1 MSRRTLFLLLP
12 AMLALAACDFE
23 DIGSS
28 DKFTTDFH
36 HTYPLKSGGRVSV
49 ENFNGSI
56 EISAWDQDT
65 VDVAGVKY
73 ASTPEMRDAIKIDI
87 VASDDSVHI
96 RTVRPSERRGNMGAK
111 YVIHVPRKTEL
122 ERIQSSNGGIRVT
135 DVQGPVRLRS
145 SNGALHATNVRGSL
159 DAQTSNGTI
168 DVDQLEGGA
177 NLRTSNGR
185 IHADGVRGSLEAS
198 TSNGSIN
205 IHLTK
210 TESGKP
216 VKLESSNGGIE
227 LTLDEV
233 NKNDVYASTSNSSI
247 TVRMPSTIGA
257 RLRAHAS
264 NNSISTDFEVQM
276 QGVLSKHHLEGTI
289 GGGGPL
295 LDLETSNGGIRLQKL

>member
-1 MSRRTLFLLLP
+1 MF
-12 AMLALAACDFE
+12 ALAACDFE
-23 DIGSS
+23 DFGSS

-56 EISAWDQDT
+56 EISAWDQDS
-65 VDVAGVKY
+65 VDIAGVKY
-73 ASTPEMRDAIKIDI
+73 ASTPEMRDSIKIDI

-122 ERIQSSNGGIRVT
+122 ERIQSSNGAIRVS
-135 DVQGPVRLRS
+135 DVTGPVRLRS
-145 SNGALHATNVRGSL
+145 SNGSLHATNVRGSL

-168 DVDQLEGGA
+168 DVEQLDGGA

-185 IHADGVRGSLEAS
+185 IRADGVRGSLEAT

-205 IHLTK
+205 VHLTK
-210 TESGKP
+210 TESGRP

-233 NKNDVYASTSNSSI
+233 NHNDVYASTSNSSI
-247 TVRMPSTIGA
+247 TVRMPSSIGA

-264 NNSISTDFEVQM
+264 NNSISTDFDVLT

-295 LDLETSNGGIRLQKL
+295 LDLETSNGGIHLQKL

>member
-1 MSRRTLFLLLP
+1 MSRRTLFLVLP
-12 AMLALAACDFE
+12 AMLALVACDFE
-23 DIGSS
+23 DFGSS

-36 HTYPLKSGGRVSV
+36 HSYPLKSGGRVSV

-56 EISAWDQDT
+56 EISAWDQDS
-65 VDVAGVKY
+65 VEISGVKY
-73 ASTPEMRDAIKIDI
+73 ASTPEMRDSIKIDI

-111 YVIHVPRKTEL
+111 YIIHVPRKTEL
-122 ERIQSSNGGIRVT
+122 ERIQSSNGAIRVS
-135 DVQGPVRLRS
+135 DVTGPVRLHS
-145 SNGALHATNVRGSL
+145 SNGSLHATNVKGSL

-168 DVDQLEGGA
+168 DVDQLDGGA

-185 IHADGVRGSLEAS
+185 IHADGVRGSLEAT

-205 IHLTK
+205 VHLTK
-210 TESGKP
+210 TESGRP

-233 NKNDVYASTSNSSI
+233 NQNDVYASTSNSSI
-247 TVRMPSTIGA
+247 TVRMPSTIKA

-276 QGVLSKHHLEGTI
+276 HGTLSKHHLEGTI

-295 LDLETSNGGIRLQKL
+295 LDLETSNGGIHLQKL